1 MWGTLELPL
10 SSSLCGFPLPSTAAH
25 TRKHSHTL
33 SVKAQSRIREMKTL
47 DDTEFTR
54 VESAVISR
62 SSDALVLGSLL
73 PYYYG
78 KAVGGVADCFIVCAA
93 SMDCAAFMDNLRTE
107 TCSFKGPGGRV
118 HEKRPGID
126 VYIRRQST
134 PLSLPT
140 YRPVT
145 PSSPPPPSFT
155 WTALSANHAIFTVP
169 NFVSH
174 EEALQLIGHAERC
187 FDAGAAPPNDRHR
200 VSIGTRGGC
209 EAGSRSVLFSR
220 IEDRIAALTGLSTHE
235 AEETIMISRS
245 DPAAIGAQPAF
256 GNLHHD
262 KNNQERRVATVI
274 VYLTTVDGDSSGGH
288 LIFPTLQEP
297 HSAAVRRAYA
307 RGARALGCRDNQE
320 SCGDA
325 GSVVTHAA
333 NECERATMGI
343 QEGIAIRPIEGMA
356 VVFWSSAGA
365 SASGM
370 SETKADP
377 LLWHAACVER
387 KASAHGRWVLQ
398 KFKTPPQT
406 MPEQRVQRAA
416 RGGGGGKDEI

>member
-145 PSSPPPPSFT
+145 PSRHRRHHLHGPRCRPAIPSSR
-155 WTALSANHAIFTVP
+155 A

-174 EEALQLIGHAERC
+174 
-187 FDAGAAPPNDRHR
+187 
-200 VSIGTRGGC
+200 
-209 EAGSRSVLFSR
+209 GS
-220 IEDRIAALTGLSTHE
+220 
-235 AEETIMISRS
+235 
-245 DPAAIGAQPAF
+245 PAA
-256 GNLHHD
+256 
-262 KNNQERRVATVI
+262 R
-274 VYLTTVDGDSSGGH
+274 
-288 LIFPTLQEP
+288 
-297 HSAAVRRAYA
+297 A
-307 RGARALGCRDNQE
+307 RGTVLR
-320 SCGDA
+320 
-325 GSVVTHAA
+325 
-333 NECERATMGI
+333 
-343 QEGIAIRPIEGMA
+343 
-356 VVFWSSAGA
+356 
-365 SASGM
+365 
-370 SETKADP
+370 
-377 LLWHAACVER
+377 
-387 KASAHGRWVLQ
+387 RWCCTAQ
-398 KFKTPPQT
+398 
-406 MPEQRVQRAA
+406 
-416 RGGGGGKDEI
+416 